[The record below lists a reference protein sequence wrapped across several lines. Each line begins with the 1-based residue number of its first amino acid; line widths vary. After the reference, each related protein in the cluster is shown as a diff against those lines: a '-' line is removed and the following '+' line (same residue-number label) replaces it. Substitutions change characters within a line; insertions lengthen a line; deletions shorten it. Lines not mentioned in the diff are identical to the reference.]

1 MVIDSSA
8 IVAILL
14 GEAETA
20 DFSMAIER
28 DVTRLICAPSVL
40 ECHMRLHT
48 VKGPAG
54 VLALETLL
62 NDIEADVRPADAPL
76 VRIAG
81 QAFEIYGRG
90 RHQAGLNFGDCFV
103 YALAKQTGEP
113 ILFKGND
120 FSKTDLEPVMAS
132 R

>member
-8 IVAILL
+8 LIAILL
-14 GEAETA
+14 GEPETR
-20 DFSMAIER
+20 DFSIAIER
-28 DVTRLICAPSVL
+28 DATRLVSAPSIL

-48 VKGPAG
+48 IKGQAG

-62 NDIEADVRPADAPL
+62 NDIEADVRSADLSL

-90 RHQAGLNFGDCFV
+90 RHKAALNFGDCFV

-113 ILFKGND
+113 LLFKGVD
-120 FSKTDLEPVMAS
+120 FSETDLEFVAL
-132 R
+132 

>member
-8 IVAILL
+8 LIAILL
-14 GEAETA
+14 GEPETRS
-20 DFSMAIER
+20 FSIAIER
-28 DVTRLICAPSVL
+28 DATRLVSAPSVL

-48 VKGPAG
+48 IKGPAG

-62 NDIEADVRPADAPL
+62 NDIEADVRSADLSL

-90 RHQAGLNFGDCFV
+90 RHKAALNGDCWR
-103 YALAKQTGEP
+103 L
-113 ILFKGND
+113 LCLRL
-120 FSKTDLEPVMAS
+120 S
-132 R
+132 

>member
-8 IVAILL
+8 LIAILL
-14 GEAETA
+14 GEPETR
-20 DFSMAIER
+20 DFSIAIER
-28 DVTRLICAPSVL
+28 DATRLVSAPSVL

-48 VKGPAG
+48 IKGPAG
-54 VLALETLL
+54 VLALEALL
-62 NDIEADVRPADAPL
+62 NDIDADVRSADLSL

-90 RHQAGLNFGDCFV
+90 RHKAALNFGDCFV

-113 ILFKGND
+113 LLFNGDD
-120 FSKTDLEPVMAS
+120 FSKTDLEFVAL
-132 R
+132 

>member
-8 IVAILL
+8 LIAILI
-14 GEAETA
+14 GEPETL
-20 DFSMAIER
+20 DFSIAIER
-28 DVTRLICAPSVL
+28 DGTRLVSAPSVL

-48 VKGPAG
+48 IKGPAG

-62 NDIEADVRPADAPL
+62 NDIEADIRPADHSL
-76 VRIAG
+76 VRLAG

-90 RHQAGLNFGDCFV
+90 RHKAALNFGDCFV

-113 ILFKGND
+113 LLFKGDD
-120 FSKTDLEPVMAS
+120 FGQTDLEFVAL
-132 R
+132 

>member
-8 IVAILL
+8 IVVILL

-20 DFSMAIER
+20 DFSMVIER
-28 DVTRLICAPSVL
+28 DATRLISAPCIL
-40 ECHMRLHT
+40 ECHM

>member
-8 IVAILL
+8 LIAILL
-14 GEAETA
+14 GEPETR
-20 DFSMAIER
+20 DFSIAIER
-28 DVTRLICAPSVL
+28 DTTRLVSAPSVL
-40 ECHMRLHT
+40 ECHMRLHM

-62 NDIEADVRPADAPL
+62 NDIEADVRSADLSL

-90 RHQAGLNFGDCFV
+90 RHKAALKFGDCFV

-113 ILFKGND
+113 LLFKGDD
-120 FSKTDLEPVMAS
+120 FSETDLEFVTL
-132 R
+132 